1 MSKVDKTPRYFCTVN
16 KTVQTKI
23 SGVMKEFLL
32 YAMGYATIVA
42 MVISVVYTWTYLDR
56 EIRNMEKAK

>member
-1 MSKVDKTPRYFCTVN
+1 
-16 KTVQTKI
+16 
-23 SGVMKEFLL
+23 MKEFLL